1 MTLMM
6 AVITGFLFW
15 LSFQEKKDTKGEVTR
30 VFDGAVI
37 KNANAGV
44 KADTSHKNETKVS
57 VLREEN
63 NVDPSFRKPRITGGA
78 EAVKYFRLLK
88 NLYVVVVEG
97 VAAGSP
103 LQNM

>member
-30 VFDGAVI
+30 VFDGSVI

-44 KADTSHKNETKVS
+44 KADTSHKTETKVS
-57 VLREEN
+57 VLSEEN
-63 NVDPSFRKPRITGGA
+63 NVDPSFRKPRITGVA